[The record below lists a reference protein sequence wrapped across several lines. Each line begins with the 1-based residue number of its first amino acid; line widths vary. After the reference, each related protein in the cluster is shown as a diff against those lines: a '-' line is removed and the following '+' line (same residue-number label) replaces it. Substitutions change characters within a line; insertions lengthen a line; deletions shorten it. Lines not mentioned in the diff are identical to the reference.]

1 LNSTPVAPH
10 PHPGPPLEGEGELNQ
25 VFPLSPA
32 RDLCYNLAMRQT
44 IVPLALLCALILTLT
59 GCSITHVMRIGDH
72 QVIGVES
79 MIEELHDAPVILV
92 GERHDAASHH
102 KLQLEIIKGL
112 QAKGRPLAI
121 GMEMFEGPSQ
131 KVLDAWI
138 SGTATEQT
146 LWKVY
151 ESNWRNIPW
160 NLYEDILYYA
170 RDCKIP
176 LIALNAPRGIV
187 QKVAQYGA
195 SALSKEDLLQLP
207 SGINLEV
214 SEEYLDFIG
223 SAYPAH
229 GRGGE
234 AFRHICEA
242 QMLRNRV
249 MARGVSDYLAL
260 HPERT
265 MVVLAGGGHAREKG
279 GIPEELGKLQH
290 RIVLPSIPG
299 MDAETVS
306 KEDADYLMEEPY
318 L

>member
-1 LNSTPVAPH
+1 MRHSIVT
-10 PHPGPPLEGEGELNQ
+10 
-25 VFPLSPA
+25 LS
-32 RDLCYNLAMRQT
+32 
-44 IVPLALLCALILTLT
+44 LLFSLILTLT
-59 GCSITHVMRIGDH
+59 GCSITHVMRIEDR
-72 QVIGVES
+72 QVIGVGS
-79 MIEELHDAPVILV
+79 MIDELQNAPVILV
-92 GERHDAASHH
+92 GERHDVASHH

-112 QAKGRPLAI
+112 QAKGKPTAI

-131 KVLDAWI
+131 KALDAWI
-138 SGTATEQT
+138 SGTATEDA
-146 LWKVY
+146 LWRVY

-160 NLYEDILYYA
+160 SLYEDILYYA
-170 RDCKIP
+170 RDNKIP

-187 QKVAQYGA
+187 QKVSQYGA
-195 SALSKEDLLQLP
+195 LALGKDELLQLP
-207 SGINLEV
+207 PGINLEV
-214 SEEYLDFIG
+214 SEDYLDFIG

-249 MARGVSDYLAL
+249 MARRVSDYLAL

-265 MVVLAGGGHAREKG
+265 IVVIAGGGHAREKG
-279 GIPEELGKLQH
+279 GIPEELGKLRH

-299 MDAETVS
+299 MDAETIS

-318 L
+318 LWLEMFF

>member
-1 LNSTPVAPH
+1 MRFTSFTGILHESIHQSIHPSTD
-10 PHPGPPLEGEGELNQ
+10 
-25 VFPLSPA
+25 FPLPPA
-32 RDLCYNLAMRQT
+32 RDLCYNLAMRHT
-44 IVPLALLCALILTLT
+44 IVKLSLLFPLILSLT
-59 GCSITHVMRIGDH
+59 GCSITHVMRIEDR
-72 QVIGVES
+72 QVIGVQS
-79 MIEELHDAPVILV
+79 MIDELHDAPVILV
-92 GERHDAASHH
+92 GERHDAPSHH
-102 KLQLEIIKGL
+102 TLQLEIIKGL

-131 KVLDAWI
+131 PVLDAWI
-138 SGTATEQT
+138 SGLASEHA

-170 RDCKIP
+170 RDHKIP

-187 QKVAQYGA
+187 QRVSQHGA

-214 SEEYLDFIG
+214 SEDYLEFIG

-249 MARGVSDYLAL
+249 MARRVSDYLAL
-260 HPERT
+260 HPEKT
-265 MVVLAGGGHAREKG
+265 VVVLAGGGHAREKG

-290 RIVLPSIPG
+290 RIVLPAIPG
-299 MDAETVS
+299 MDAKTVS